1 MDKTLLAG
9 HFLDIA
15 GRVFYCVFDSA
26 GRSSRQAEKARR
38 EVELELE
45 AAGRKIEGLEVIVPF
60 VILVPVIILVI

>member
-1 MDKTLLAG
+1 MDKTPLAD

-45 AAGRKIEGLEVIVPF
+45 AAARKIEGLEVIV
-60 VILVPVIILVI
+60 LVIVLVI